1 MAWAR
6 AMTTSWQ
13 DVSLDRPQTT
23 RTTPST
29 HTLSSIWD
37 EAASDAREDGV
48 QNGWLETSSVVSAT
62 PHGTDSERQA
72 ADMLA
77 GRKWA

>member
-37 EAASDAREDGV
+37 EAARDAV
-48 QNGWLETSSVVSAT
+48 QNGWLQKSSVDSTT
-62 PHGTDSERQA
+62 PHGPDSERQA
-72 ADMLA
+72 ADMLV
-77 GRKWA
+77 GCKWD